1 MTNYECYKC
10 QKKFQQK
17 GHLDNHLNRKRTCQ
31 KCNKNFKTDYA
42 YIDKTPIH
50 IKDYIEKNEK
60 EKHKIKCNKGHS
72 LVLVNGT
79 KRCPYFRHKNTGDV
93 GGNPMTAWHAEWQ
106 SKFPVTEICYP
117 KKEGQIKDRR
127 ADIVIEK
134 YNTIIEIQ
142 HSNIDEANVICRNND
157 YKLHHKELIWVV
169 DGNTDDVKL
178 EELSD
183 GQFLIIFNKDW
194 KYKSFSHTYDFIL
207 LDISEKIFKI
217 PVKKVTTTMIK
228 LKEYRLIK
236 DVVSKLQ
243 TNPKKVWDLW
253 EDDNSCKCNLII
265 WQQGAGNGKTYGL
278 WKEIME
284 NPDKETFIVLATKHS
299 EKTVIL
305 HELRCQKERNEFHI
319 IENVHDEEIAG
330 LDDEDRR
337 QYKLTYTQKTN
348 DRKIMVI
355 IATTS
360 SFYYNLTYMDNNCS
374 DPFASLVPN
383 FINESAS
390 KINSKNGAFK
400 FAGEMIYLN
409 KKTQIWFDEAQ
420 DLHKNNI
427 EAMTKLML
435 SYNVDIGVVGDKLQ
449 SLSYEENV
457 FTVLDNINIQNVTIV
472 RPKPTNINRRIK
484 SIGLKD
490 MPNEIILFSENNVPK
505 ISIENEDKLD
515 KVLKPFEFLKFK
527 DTIYSNSRVK
537 ENVDKIDKFCCIMV
551 DKFEKEIKE
560 NNYLPQDFMI
570 ISPILSGRIELV
582 ELKSKLENMWIKLF
596 NDDAYIKNI
605 SDDFWKENNHCKLKK
620 PVEYVQLH
628 RSEDGKSI
636 NLTESKMKTRIVSTV
651 TSKGDGRKVVFCL
664 NITERTLKLV
674 SGNKIGLR
682 YESHLHVPVTRAI
695 RKVYFQLTQNGDD
708 IHKRFK
714 LNDDIYFTP
723 NINTKFKI
731 NKLMDYIGDDK
742 IAEMLATN
750 GIEYKKETKDFDIK
764 ETIDFTDHCSRYATW
779 KTLLYFYLN
788 RRLKGPC
795 YQTHTDLINNIPIGK
810 PDSVREYWKI
820 LNASSK
826 SPLEALTRIP
836 LINYDNEYY
845 KGFAQDI
852 YDRMNKIKEKLQYEN
867 YKDIKSLEFTEC
879 DYLCLSYM
887 LNINRYKKHTQFNI
901 NDLYSII
908 NKIKINA
915 KPSAQSFYSKI
926 KPVEETCNSM
936 IDSIEKKYGELTWNI
951 DHAVSFEGNTDDFK
965 IDKSESIIIGN
976 NKDYVV
982 DVIIKTTFSEI
993 NFFSVMKEILLNR
1006 FVIYKPEE
1014 KREKSKNKKRF
1025 ANKKLV
1031 TYVLVLETNEYKEF
1045 NWDWDKCDEV
1055 KEIIKDGVESYFSS
1069 FHGEI
1074 FYFCNKICKNWHTDE
1089 QLKQIKTSPFNYIKK
1104 EFKKNQN
1111 TPPYII
1117 QFIDRLE
1124 YEFTINNADIK
1135 NVINNED
1142 IFIER
1147 IRKSLKK
1154 SINNFF
1160 DDATEFVF

>member
-1 MTNYECYKC
+1 MTNHECYKC

-42 YIDKTPIH
+42 YIDKIQIH
-50 IKDYIEKNEK
+50 IKDYIEKK
-60 EKHKIKCNKGHS
+60 EKKEITCNKGHS
-72 LVLVNGT
+72 LVLAHGT
-79 KRCPYFRHKNTGDV
+79 KNRPHFRHKNTGDV
-93 GGNPMTAWHAEWQ
+93 GGTPMTAWHAEWQ

-117 KKEGQIKDRR
+117 KKEGQLKDRR

-134 YNTIIEIQ
+134 HNTIIEIQ
-142 HSNIDEANVICRNND
+142 HSNIDAENVVCRNND
-157 YKLHHKELIWVV
+157 YKFHNKELIWVV

-183 GQFLIIFNKDW
+183 GQFLIIFKKDW

-217 PVKKVTTTMIK
+217 PVKRVTTTMIK
-228 LKEYRLIK
+228 VKEYKSI
-236 DVVSKLQ
+236 DVVISKLQ

-253 EDDNSCKCNLII
+253 TDDNSCKCNLII
-265 WQQGAGNGKTYGL
+265 WQKGAGNGKTYGL

-284 NPDKETFIVLATKHS
+284 NADKETFIVLATKHS

-305 HELRCQKERNEFHI
+305 NELKDQKERNEFHI
-319 IENVHDEEIAG
+319 IENVYDEEITG
-330 LDDEDRR
+330 LDDEDSR
-337 QYKLTYTQKTN
+337 QYKLTYIQKTN

-360 SFYYNLTYMDNNCS
+360 SFYYNLTYMDNNSS

-383 FINESAS
+383 FLDDAS
-390 KINSKNGAFK
+390 KVNSKNGAFK
-400 FAGEMIYLN
+400 FAGETIYLN

-484 SIGLKD
+484 SKGLTD
-490 MPNEIILFSENNVPK
+490 IPNEIVKFSTYNLPK
-505 ISIENEDKLD
+505 ISIENEEKLD
-515 KVLKPFEFLKFK
+515 EVNEPFELWRFGGI
-527 DTIYSNSRVK
+527 IYSNDNNK
-537 ENVDKIDKFCCIMV
+537 ENVDKYCLWV
-551 DKFEKEIKE
+551 VGKFEKQIKE
-560 NNYLPQDFMI
+560 NNYLPQNFMI
-570 ISPILSGRIELV
+570 TSPILSGRIELV
-582 ELKSKLENMWIKLF
+582 ELKSKLENMWINLF
-596 NDDAYIKNI
+596 NDDDYRKNI
-605 SDDFWKENNHCKLKK
+605 DDAYWKENNHCKLGK

-628 RSEDGKSI
+628 KSENGNAI
-636 NLTESKMKTRIVSTV
+636 NLSESEMKTRIVSTV

-682 YESHLHVPVTRAI
+682 YESHLHVPITRAI
-695 RKVYFQLTQNGDD
+695 NKVYFQLTENGDD

-714 LNDDIYFTP
+714 SRDDVYFTP
-723 NINTKFKI
+723 EIKKNFRI
-731 NKLMDYIGDDK
+731 NKLMDYIEDDK

-750 GIEYKKETKDFDIK
+750 GIEYKKEIK
-764 ETIDFTDHCSRYATW
+764 EFDTKETVDFTDHCSRYAVW
-779 KTLLYFYLN
+779 KTLLHLHLN
-788 RRLKGPC
+788 KRLKGHSF
-795 YQTHTDLINNIPIGK
+795 QTYNTIIHNIPIGT
-810 PDSVREYWKI
+810 PASVHGYWKY
-820 LNASSK
+820 LNATSKMSSIE
-826 SPLEALTRIP
+826 PLDYIP
-836 LINYDNEYY
+836 LINYDNKFYE
-845 KGFAQDI
+845 GFATQIRDI
-852 YDRMNKIKEKLQYEN
+852 MQELKKKLEYTPDTPDLKE
-867 YKDIKSLEFTEC
+867 T

-887 LNINRYKKHTQFNI
+887 ININRYKKYTPFNI
-901 NDLYSII
+901 NELYSII
-908 NKIKINA
+908 HRIENKDTRT
-915 KPSAQSFYSKI
+915 QSFYSKI
-926 KPVEETCNSM
+926 KPVEKTCNKM
-936 IDSIEKKYGELTWNI
+936 IDSIEEKYGKLDWNI
-951 DHAVSFEGNTDDFK
+951 EHAVSFEGNTDDFK
-965 IDKSESIIIGN
+965 INKTESIIIGN

-982 DVIIKTTFSEI
+982 DVIMKTTFSEI
-993 NFFSVMKEILLNR
+993 NFFSVMKEMLLNR
-1006 FVIYKPEE
+1006 FVIYKPEN
-1014 KREKSKNKKRF
+1014 KTEKSKNKKRF
-1025 ANKKLV
+1025 ANRKLI

-1045 NWDWDKCDEV
+1045 NWDWDKCNEM
-1055 KEIIKDGVESYFSS
+1055 KEIVKDGVESYFSS
-1069 FHGEI
+1069 FHSEI
-1074 FYFCNKICKNWHTDE
+1074 FYFCNKICKNFNTDA
-1089 QLKQIKTSPFNYIKK
+1089 QLKQIKTSPFNHIKK
-1104 EFKKNQN
+1104 EFKKNLQ
-1111 TPPYII
+1111 TPDYII
-1117 QFIDRLE
+1117 QFIDHLE
-1124 YEFTINNADIK
+1124 DKFPTNKEDIK

>member
-42 YIDKTPIH
+42 YIDKNPIH

-79 KRCPYFRHKNTGDV
+79 KRRPHFRHKNSGDTG
-93 GGNPMTAWHAEWQ
+93 GTPMTGWHAEWQ

-134 YNTIIEIQ
+134 RNTIIEIQ

-157 YKLHHKELIWVV
+157 YKIHNKELIWVV

-183 GQFLIIFNKDW
+183 GQFLIIFKKDW

-228 LKEYRLIK
+228 VKEYKSI
-236 DVVSKLQ
+236 DVVVSKLQ

-253 EDDNSCKCNLII
+253 TDDNSCKCNLII

-305 HELRCQKERNEFHI
+305 NELKDQKERNEFHI
-319 IENVHDEEIAG
+319 IENVYDEEIVG
-330 LDDEDRR
+330 LDDANSR

-348 DRKIMVI
+348 GRKIMVI

-390 KINSKNGAFK
+390 KVNSKNGAFK
-400 FAGEMIYLN
+400 FAGETIYLN

-427 EAMTKLML
+427 KAMTKLML

-484 SIGLKD
+484 SMGLKD
-490 MPNEIILFSENNVPK
+490 IPNEIVKFSTYNLPE
-505 ISIENEDKLD
+505 ISIENEEKL
-515 KVLKPFEFLKFK
+515 KKENEPFELWYFGGI
-527 DTIYSNSRVK
+527 IYSNDNNK
-537 ENVDKIDKFCCIMV
+537 ENVDKYCLWV
-551 DKFEKEIKE
+551 VGKFEKQIKE
-560 NNYLPQDFMI
+560 NNYLPQNFMI
-570 ISPILSGRIELV
+570 TSPILSRRIELV
-582 ELKSKLENMWIKLF
+582 ELKSKLENMWINLF
-596 NDDAYIKNI
+596 NDDDYRKNI
-605 SDDFWKENNHCKLKK
+605 DDAYWKENNHCKLGK

-628 RSEDGKSI
+628 KSEDGRAI
-636 NLTESKMKTRIVSTV
+636 NLSESEMKTRIVSTV
-651 TSKGDGRKVVFCL
+651 TSKGDGRNVVFCL

-682 YESHLHVPVTRAI
+682 YESHLHVPITRAI
-695 RKVYFQLTQNGDD
+695 NKVYFQLTENGDD

-714 LNDDIYFTP
+714 LNDDVYFTP
-723 NINTKFKI
+723 EIKKNFRI

-750 GIEYKKETKDFDIK
+750 GIEYKKEIKYFDTK

-779 KTLLYFYLN
+779 KTLLHFHLN
-788 RRLKGPC
+788 KRLKGPC
-795 YQTHTDLINNIPIGK
+795 YKTHDDLINNIPIGK
-810 PDSVREYWKI
+810 PESVREYWKI

-836 LINYDNEYY
+836 LINYDKGYY
-845 KGFAQDI
+845 EGFAKNI
-852 YDRMNKIKEKLQYEN
+852 YDRMNKIKEKLKMED
-867 YKDIKSLEFTEC
+867 YKDIKSLGFTEC

-887 LNINRYKKHTQFNI
+887 VNIDRYKKYTPFNI
-901 NDLYSII
+901 NELYSII
-908 NKIKINA
+908 NRIQNKDTSTQN
-915 KPSAQSFYSKI
+915 FYSKI
-926 KPVEETCNSM
+926 IPVEKTCNKM
-936 IDSIEKKYGELTWNI
+936 IDSIEEKYGELTWNI
-951 DHAVSFEGNTDDFK
+951 EHAVSFEGNTGDFK
-965 IDKSESIIIGN
+965 INKPESIIIGN

-1014 KREKSKNKKRF
+1014 NREKSKNKKRF

-1074 FYFCNKICKNWHTDE
+1074 FYFCNKICKNWNTDE
-1089 QLKQIKTSPFNYIKK
+1089 RLKQIKTSPFNHIKK
-1104 EFKKNQN
+1104 EFKKNPQ
-1111 TPPYII
+1111 TPDYII
-1117 QFIDRLE
+1117 QFIDHLE
-1124 YEFTINNADIK
+1124 DKFTTNKEDIK

-1154 SINNFF
+1154 SINSFF
-1160 DDATEFVF
+1160 DDATEFIF